1 MRGFK
6 RYLRG
11 KVDRTWGWVGYGG
24 EGDEGHRPIFGF
36 LSVNR

>member
-11 KVDRTWGWVGYGG
+11 KVDRTWRWVGYGG
-24 EGDEGHRPIFGF
+24 EGDEGLRPRF
-36 LSVNR
+36 LDSSQ